1 MKGYEDIAMKIMRLE
16 EVIASTGLGR
26 SSIYKLMAEDA
37 FPKSVPLVNRSV
49 GWVSYEVEGWI
60 RDRIDERDRKL
71 A

>member
-1 MKGYEDIAMKIMRLE
+1 MRFMRIS
-16 EVIASTGLGR
+16 EVIETTGLGR

-60 RDRIDERDRKL
+60 MARIEERDQRIIGDSDVRG
-71 A
+71 